1 MTNKKEF
8 EARVL
13 GRRESLRL
21 LGAAGASALVGRAG
35 LMGLSQSSAADG
47 WPVAGVLPWTGSSGS
62 PVSGLVRAA
71 LFSPA
76 SRNAIDVSQLSCVT
90 KPALTEGPFFVD
102 ELLNRSDIR
111 SDPSS
116 GIVKTGAPF
125 KLTINVYR
133 AGSSA
138 CTPITG
144 AYVDVWHCDGLG
156 AYSDESAGMGNP
168 DTKGQKFL
176 RGYQV
181 TDANGSVTFSTI
193 YPGYYAGRTTHIH
206 YKIRLFQGITR
217 TYEFTSQLFFDD
229 SLTDQVYAVS
239 PYNTKAARQTRNNN
253 DGIYQSGGTGTLLNV
268 VSDGQ
273 GGYSASFDLGLSGVP
288 QTLSSI
294 SAVSAASYSPD
305 GVAND
310 GIAALFGAD
319 LAATTASTPS
329 TTLPTTLGGVQLFV
343 RDSGGSLHA
352 AGLFFV
358 GPTQINF
365 LVPPAAATGSAVLY
379 VLRDGTAV
387 GQGVADIRAVG
398 PALFTAN
405 ADGKG
410 VPAALV
416 LRVRNGTQ
424 TYEDLLQYDAG
435 SKSFVLT
442 PIDLGP
448 ATDQV
453 FLVAFGTGFRHRSA
467 ISAVNATIGGVNA
480 QAMSAGA
487 HSFFVGLDQANIL
500 IPRSLAG
507 RGNADVNL
515 TVDGIAAN
523 GVTINLK

>member
-1 MTNKKEF
+1 ME
-8 EARVL
+8 
-13 GRRESLRL
+13 
-21 LGAAGASALVGRAG
+21 
-35 LMGLSQSSAADG
+35 LSRSSAADE
-47 WPVAGVLPWTGSSGS
+47 WPFAGGLPWSSS
-62 PVSGLVRAA
+62 SESLVSGPLRAA

-76 SRNAIDVSQLSCVT
+76 SRNAVDISQLSCVT

-116 GIVKTGAPF
+116 AAAKTGVPF

-133 AGSSA
+133 TGASV

-156 AYSDESAGMGNP
+156 AYSDVSAGMGNP
-168 DTKGQKFL
+168 DTRGQKFL

-181 TDANGSVTFSTI
+181 TDNNGSVTFSTI

-206 YKIRLFQGITR
+206 YKVRLFQGTTR

-229 SLTDQVYAVS
+229 SLTDQVYAAS

-253 DGIYQSGGTGTLLNV
+253 DGIYQSGGSGTLLNV

-288 QTLSSI
+288 QTLASI
-294 SAVSAASYSPD
+294 TAVSAASYSAA

-319 LAATTASTPS
+319 LASTTAATPS

-343 RDSGGSLHA
+343 RDSGGSSHA

-358 GPTQINF
+358 SPAQINF
-365 LVPPAAATGSAVLY
+365 LVPSAAAAGSAVLY
-379 VLRDGTAV
+379 VLRNGAAV
-387 GQGVADIRAVG
+387 GQGVADLHVVG

-405 ADGKG
+405 SDGKG

-424 TYEDLLQYDAG
+424 TYEELLQYDAA

-453 FLVAFGTGFRHRSA
+453 FLAAFGTGFRHRSSV
-467 ISAVNATIGGVNA
+467 SAVNATIGGVNA
-480 QAMSAGA
+480 QVMSAGA

-500 IPRSLAG
+500 IPRSLSG

-515 TVDGIAAN
+515 TVDGVAAN
-523 GVTINLK
+523 AVTIDLK